1 MEKLLCIEGELISRE
16 FPVGELC
23 IIGRS
28 TTAHVHLEDPAV
40 SRQHA
45 KITRLTNKFVIE
57 DLESGWGTQL
67 NGHYISAAYLRHN
80 DEITIA
86 GTSFRF
92 FDQHRERSLSDE
104 YAKICDDKGE
114 PQIGVED
121 SHPRYLPTPP
131 DASMSSLA
139 RQIDRV
145 HALSAVGQ
153 SASRAVDQRAM
164 LDDVLATMLDLFSHA
179 DRAMIAIIGANKKL
193 SIQAVAMREGTRD
206 AKFVIAGPLSE
217 QVLVRGRAV
226 ISNPDAGRSLGG
238 SVGARPLMVAPMV
251 SREDVLGL
259 VYVDAKPGSAPM
271 TEQDL
276 EVLKCIAANVALSVH
291 NDRLTE
297 QLRTQ
302 SQTRQELAAAYEVQR
317 RFLPRRVP
325 KMPGFSFWSHYDPCR
340 DVGGDLY
347 DFITL
352 GAGKLGVV
360 VGDVAGKGLPAA
372 LVMAWITSQLRLAAY
387 EESEPDRVLARVN
400 TSFLETKQDEIF
412 VTLLFGV
419 LDWKEQ
425 SLALCNA
432 GHVPPLVYR
441 WSTRT
446 VEVVK
451 EGVGMPVGMVA
462 DAELEVH
469 TINLEPGDTVMMVT
483 DGVTEAMNT
492 DKRMFGLEGLRSAV
506 SGSLPPAANMVS
518 DVLARLRA
526 FVGEAQQYDDI
537 TLVALGAEWS
547 SDDEPVT
554 ITRGLGWNT

>member
-1 MEKLLCIEGELISRE
+1 VEKLLCIEGELTSRE

-28 TTAHVHLEDPAV
+28 TAAHVHLDDPAV

-92 FDQHRERSLSDE
+92 FDQKRERSLSDE
-104 YAKICDDKGE
+104 YAKICDAEGQ
-114 PQIGVED
+114 PRIGVDD

-131 DASMSSLA
+131 DASMSSLT

-164 LDDVLATMLDLFSHA
+164 LDEVLATMLDLFSHA
-179 DRAMIAIIGANKKL
+179 DRAMVAIIGSKDEKL

-217 QVLVRGRAV
+217 QVLVRGRPV
-226 ISNPDAGRSLGG
+226 IFNPSDAPRAGRA
-238 SVGARPLMVAPMV
+238 GARPLMVAPMV
-251 SREDVLGL
+251 SREQVLGL
-259 VYVDAKPGSAPM
+259 IYVDAKPKSAPM

-291 NDRLTE
+291 NDRLVE
-297 QLRTQ
+297 QLHTQ
-302 SQTRQELAAAYEVQR
+302 SQTRHELAAAYEVQR

-347 DFITL
+347 DFINL

-387 EESEPDRVLARVN
+387 EESAPDRVLARVN
-400 TSFLETKQDEIF
+400 TAFLETKQDEIF

-419 LDWKEQ
+419 LDWKAQ

-432 GHVPPLVYR
+432 GHIPPLVYR
-441 WSTRT
+441 WSTRK

-462 DAELEVH
+462 DAELQVH
-469 TINLEPGDTVMMVT
+469 TIKLDPGDTVMMVT

-492 DKRMFGLEGLRSAV
+492 EERMFGLEGLRSAV
-506 SGSLPPAANMVS
+506 GRSLPPAANMVS
-518 DVLARLRA
+518 DVLARMRE
-526 FVGEAQQYDDI
+526 FVGEAPQYDDI

-554 ITRGLGWNT
+554 ITRGLGWNK